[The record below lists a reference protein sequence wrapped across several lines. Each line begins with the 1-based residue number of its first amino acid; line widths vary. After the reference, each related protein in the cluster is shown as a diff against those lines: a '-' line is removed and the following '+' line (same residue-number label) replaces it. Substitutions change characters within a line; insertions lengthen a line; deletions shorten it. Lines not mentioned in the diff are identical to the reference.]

1 MRRAFLALLVAATG
15 LLGAAGSAQA
25 RNVPHD
31 NYESPSKVRSYWTAE
46 RMRSAVPRDR
56 TNRGGAPREN
66 AKPGGGGGK
75 PGGASGAT
83 SVEVGTIGSTSPLT
97 AHGKVFFTDNGVN
110 YVCSGTALAGDVV
123 WTAGHCV
130 NEGPG
135 GYYTNFLFVPAYRDG
150 AAPYGQFPASQLL
163 TTSGWRLGG
172 QYGVDVGAAIPSTNA
187 QGQSL
192 SAAVVERSVV
202 FDSARNQSYSAYGY
216 PAAKPFNGRRM
227 RVCNTAWSRDD
238 TSANPDTMGIPCDMT
253 GGSSGGGWVT
263 SGGQVASVVSYGYA
277 SLRNV
282 LFGPH
287 LEVEAQQLYSDAQAA
302 G

>member
-1 MRRAFLALLVAATG
+1 LLA
-15 LLGAAGSAQA
+15 AAGASQA

-31 NYESPSKVRSYWTAE
+31 NHESPAKVRGYWTAA
-46 RMRSAVPRDR
+46 RMRAAIPRDR
-56 TNRGGAPREN
+56 TGRRGAPREN
-66 AKPGGGGGK
+66 AKPGTGQSK
-75 PGGASGAT
+75 PGGTSGAT
-83 SVEVGTIGSTSPLT
+83 SVEVAVPPGSVLT

-150 AAPYGQFPASQLL
+150 AAPYGQFPASRLITTGGWQLN
-163 TTSGWRLGG
+163 G
-172 QYGVDVGAAIPSTNA
+172 QFGVDVGAAIPTKNA
-187 QGQSL
+187 AGQTL
-192 SAAVVERSVV
+192 GQAVVERSIA
-202 FDSARNQSYSAYGY
+202 FNSTRNQSYTVYGF
-216 PAAKPFNGRRM
+216 PAARPFNGQRM
-227 RVCNTAWSRDD
+227 RACNTAWSRDD
-238 TSANPDTMGIPCDMT
+238 TSATPATMGVPCDMN

-263 SGGQVASVVSYGYA
+263 SGGQVASVVSYGYG
-277 SLRNV
+277 SLKNV

-302 G
+302 AAG